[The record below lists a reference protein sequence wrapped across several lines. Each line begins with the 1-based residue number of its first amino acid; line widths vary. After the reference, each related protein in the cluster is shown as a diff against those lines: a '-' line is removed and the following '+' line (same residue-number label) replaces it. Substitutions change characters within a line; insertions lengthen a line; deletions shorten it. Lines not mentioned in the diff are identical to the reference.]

1 MSAVRRVT
9 LWSGLGWSP
18 QLWASAQAA
27 DIKAASLTGTGVGSG
42 YLLQL
47 GGGLVIVLLSIAVL
61 AWIAR
66 RLQALPTR
74 QVGVMRVL
82 GALSL
87 GPRER
92 VLLLQVGATQL
103 LVGVAP
109 GRVSRLHVFAE
120 PVIADGGATATAAGG
135 FAGVLDV
142 FTKAGKSS

>member
-1 MSAVRRVT
+1 MNLVRRFV
-9 LWSGLGWSP
+9 LWPGLAWGSP
-18 QLWASAQAA
+18 LWASLPSV
-27 DIKAASLTGTGVGSG
+27 DTKATSLTGTGVGSG

-74 QVGVMRVL
+74 QTGVMRVL

-109 GRVSRLHVFAE
+109 GQVSRLHVFAE